1 MSSGVANVLSGTLS
15 PKCVGNVKSNH
26 NWDAYG
32 LRSWFHNSTSPKY
45 KYPVAACPQSCQ
57 ALYQWRVGRWLKK
70 MMHLLTSDSGLPNGH
85 CFFSVYEIYFR
96 PLRARL
102 HTSLPKL
109 SHLHFCVVMLGPLS
123 PISHS
128 YHSGLCHA
136 LGFPDLWTVLS
147 TDLPTHTDRGR
158 ELILKW
164 WILSQGGI
172 SALSYRLAKWD
183 LYPLLTHLLEETL
196 CHQTLNMIPG
206 SWVLWTCFKHSPA
219 NGFAPGSPASLSEH
233 LFPFSCL
240 VSSPAGAA
248 FCLPCWVAHL
258 FLCILRIP

>member
-147 TDLPTHTDRGR
+147 TDPPTHTPTGAGSSFLNDGFFLKVVSQHCHIDWQN
-158 ELILKW
+158 ETSIL
-164 WILSQGGI
+164 
-172 SALSYRLAKWD
+172 
-183 LYPLLTHLLEETL
+183 
-196 CHQTLNMIPG
+196 C
-206 SWVLWTCFKHSPA
+206 
-219 NGFAPGSPASLSEH
+219 
-233 LFPFSCL
+233 
-240 VSSPAGAA
+240 
-248 FCLPCWVAHL
+248 
-258 FLCILRIP
+258 